1 MKCSLIITTYNWPE
15 ALELSLNSALN
26 QTILPNEIIVADDG
40 STNDTKKLIQKFQK
54 KSSINI
60 IHSWQDDKGFRASR
74 SRNLASIKSSYEY
87 LIYVDGDMILDKNF
101 IKDHIQNAKKNYYLQ
116 GSRVLLSKEYT
127 NNIIY
132 SKEFIKPSIFSS
144 NSKNKMNEIYSKILS
159 FIYSLFSTNS
169 QKGIRSCNFSFYKND
184 LLKVNGFNEDFI
196 TWGREDSELISR
208 MYNIG
213 IKRKN
218 IKFQAIQ
225 YHLFHKEGSSNS
237 LNDSILENV
246 IKNNIKFCKN
256 GINKHLSYSE

>member
-74 SRNLASIKSSYEY
+74 SRNLASIKSLYEY

-132 SKEFIKPSIFSS
+132 SK
-144 NSKNKMNEIYSKILS
+144 
-159 FIYSLFSTNS
+159 
-169 QKGIRSCNFSFYKND
+169 
-184 LLKVNGFNEDFI
+184 GFN
-196 TWGREDSELISR
+196 T
-208 MYNIG
+208 MMNIF
-213 IKRKN
+213 N
-218 IKFQAIQ
+218 M
-225 YHLFHKEGSSNS
+225 
-237 LNDSILENV
+237 
-246 IKNNIKFCKN
+246 
-256 GINKHLSYSE
+256 